1 MGRECKDGTTGSQ
14 VADQNGQGR
23 ACAMACTWSL
33 GDCMACLRQR
43 QVKQRLQELRVDA
56 LGDRASGALAHAVS
70 EQL

>member
-1 MGRECKDGTTGSQ
+1 MHV
-14 VADQNGQGR
+14 VAR
-23 ACAMACTWSL
+23 RL
-33 GDCMACLRQR
+33 ACLRQR

>member
-1 MGRECKDGTTGSQ
+1 MRHGMHV
-14 VADQNGQGR
+14 VAR
-23 ACAMACTWSL
+23 RL
-33 GDCMACLRQR
+33 ACLRQR